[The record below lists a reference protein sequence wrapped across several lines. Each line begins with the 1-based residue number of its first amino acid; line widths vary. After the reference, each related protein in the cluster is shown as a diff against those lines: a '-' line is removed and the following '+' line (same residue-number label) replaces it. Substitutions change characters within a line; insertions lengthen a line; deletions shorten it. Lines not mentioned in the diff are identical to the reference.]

1 MSSDHETAISVKDL
15 TKIFKVYRKPS
26 DMLWELVT
34 RRKRHEEFC
43 ALDSLS
49 FDIPRGEVVGILG
62 PNGAG
67 KSTLLKIL
75 AGTLDKTSG
84 QATVN
89 GRISAILE
97 LGTGFHHE
105 YTGRENVFLGG
116 MCLGMTREEVERKM
130 DWIIDFSELEDHI
143 DQPFKTYSSGMKG
156 RLTFATAISIDP
168 DVMIVDEALA
178 TGDGAFVEK
187 CLRRILEI
195 CESGATVLFVTHS
208 TFYVNRLCHR
218 GIWLE
223 NGKIKE
229 IGNATEIASLYEA
242 ALLKRASIYKQGG
255 GSGDGKEG
263 LKFASVAAEI
273 TDIKIV
279 DSNRQ
284 PTGGFFQH
292 DEMVIQAT
300 VRCTETIENPAVGMR
315 FMRSDGIL
323 VTTWQNQDG
332 QVDNIGTLHPGD
344 NLVEIVASDLLFGDG
359 TYQVTLT
366 FFPGKGKD
374 EVSYDDPLCMWD
386 KVVQFEV
393 KRRNRPLATFF
404 DQPLKAQVV
413 STTKHNEAVAKAA

>member
-1 MSSDHETAISVKDL
+1 
-15 TKIFKVYRKPS
+15 KVYRKPA

-34 RRKRHEEFC
+34 RRKRHDEFC
-43 ALDSLS
+43 ALDDLS
-49 FDIPRGEVVGILG
+49 FEIPRGEVVGILG

-84 QATVN
+84 KAKVN

-105 YTGRENVFLGG
+105 YTGRENVYLGG
-116 MCLGMTREEVERKM
+116 MCLGMSREDVDRKM
-130 DWIIDFSELEDHI
+130 DWIIDFSELESHI

-187 CLRRILEI
+187 CLRRIREI
-195 CESGATVLFVTHS
+195 CDSGATVLFVTHS
-208 TFYVNRLCHR
+208 TFYVHRLCHR

-223 NGKIKE
+223 NGRIKE

-242 ALLKRASIYKQGG
+242 ALLKRASIYKTGG
-255 GSGDGKEG
+255 GGNEG
-263 LKFASVAAEI
+263 VRFASEQAEI
-273 TDIKIV
+273 TEVQIV

-292 DEMVIQAT
+292 DEMVIRAH
-300 VRCTETIENPAVGMR
+300 VRCTEPIEDPAIGMR

-332 QVDNIGTLHPGD
+332 QVDNIGTLQPGD
-344 NLVEIVASDLLFGDG
+344 NIVEIVAPDLLFGDG
-359 TYQVTLT
+359 IYQLTLT
-366 FFPGKGKD
+366 FFPNKGEN

-393 KRRNRPLATFF
+393 KRKDRPLATFF
-404 DQPLKAQVV
+404 DQPLKAQIVASPKPSETV
-413 STTKHNEAVAKAA
+413 SRAA